1 MPTITSMRRV
11 RRAAVV
17 SLVALLAA
25 AAPQGGIA
33 RAETAPMEISS
44 VVAKVSPSVVRIITV
59 RPAKPEEDKT
69 DTKVA
74 TAAGSSSDKSGASA
88 ESSADQMSTAIGSGF
103 IIDPAGYIA
112 TNRHVV
118 EGGSSV
124 FVMTAD
130 GERYQA
136 TVVGMPGTVDMA
148 LLRIDANRPLK
159 AVTFGD
165 SDKMRV
171 GDAVIAIG
179 SPFGFDTSVTSGI
192 VSAINRDIM
201 ESPFDDY
208 IQTDAA
214 INHGNSGGPL
224 FNIHGEVIGM
234 NSVIFS
240 PSTGSSGLG
249 FALPSNEMRFVFGR
263 LMKQGAVKAGM
274 LPIHTQPVTSMLKQ
288 ALGAPD
294 LSGAL
299 VTSVHDS
306 GNKMMH
312 GVVKPGD
319 VIMYFNGEK
328 VWDPRDL
335 ARKAAQAPIGSD
347 AVLGLSR
354 GGVHE
359 TVHVEI
365 HEWPEAKPMVLAENG
380 QKHIGLQLA
389 AAEVSEGK
397 SVVTVA
403 SVDPMGTAADSGIQ
417 KGDIILEVQQIP
429 VSDPDQAL
437 NIFHT
442 EMSQKHKFAAV
453 LVERDKKL
461 SWMPLAIPH

>member
-1 MPTITSMRRV
+1 
-11 RRAAVV
+11 
-17 SLVALLAA
+17 
-25 AAPQGGIA
+25 
-33 RAETAPMEISS
+33 
-44 VVAKVSPSVVRIITV
+44 
-59 RPAKPEEDKT
+59 
-69 DTKVA
+69 
-74 TAAGSSSDKSGASA
+74 
-88 ESSADQMSTAIGSGF
+88 
-103 IIDPAGYIA
+103 
-112 TNRHVV
+112 
-118 EGGSSV
+118 
-124 FVMTAD
+124 
-130 GERYQA
+130 
-136 TVVGMPGTVDMA
+136 
-148 LLRIDANRPLK
+148 
-159 AVTFGD
+159 
-165 SDKMRV
+165 
-171 GDAVIAIG
+171 
-179 SPFGFDTSVTSGI
+179 
-192 VSAINRDIM
+192 
-201 ESPFDDY
+201 
-208 IQTDAA
+208 
-214 INHGNSGGPL
+214 
-224 FNIHGEVIGM
+224 
-234 NSVIFS
+234 
-240 PSTGSSGLG
+240 
-249 FALPSNEMRFVFGR
+249 
-263 LMKQGAVKAGM
+263 
-274 LPIHTQPVTSMLKQ
+274 
-288 ALGAPD
+288 
-294 LSGAL
+294 
-299 VTSVHDS
+299 
-306 GNKMMH
+306 
-312 GVVKPGD
+312 
-319 VIMYFNGEK
+319 MYFNGEK